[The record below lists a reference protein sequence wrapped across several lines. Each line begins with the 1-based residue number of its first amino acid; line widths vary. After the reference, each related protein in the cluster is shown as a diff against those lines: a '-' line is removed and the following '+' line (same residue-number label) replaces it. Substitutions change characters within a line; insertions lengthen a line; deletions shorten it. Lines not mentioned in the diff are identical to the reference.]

1 MGQAVELIEMNLKKI
16 KDVKGQCQAFE
27 KDIKDFQR
35 ELKFK
40 GFELEIEPLDYPM
53 TVCAASACKRYEP
66 VGKSGQQNIVYEQV
80 CHDHCNLKLDRKST
94 RLNSSHVRTS
104 RMPSSA

>member
-1 MGQAVELIEMNLKKI
+1 MTPHDTKKTLSLNEARDCIIALSKPMGQTVELIEMNLKNI

-27 KDIKDFQR
+27 KDIKNFQK

-53 TVCAASACKRYEP
+53 TVCAASACKKYVA
-66 VGKSGQQNIVYEQV
+66 VGQSGQQNTVY
-80 CHDHCNLKLDRKST
+80 
-94 RLNSSHVRTS
+94 
-104 RMPSSA
+104 